1 MKKIFLPLS
10 VFALLLA
17 DSAFAHCPLC
27 TIGAGAAAAGAAWF
41 GVDNVIIG
49 IFLGAA
55 ALAMGLWI
63 SRLVK
68 RRYVPFQKWAI
79 SALSFASIIIPVLPI
94 MKGYS
99 SAYVSLAGEYGS
111 LLNRTYIVNSFLLG
125 SVIGAIIVALAPSV
139 SGRITKARRKTI
151 PYQGIMITFALL
163 AIASVVAE
171 VLR

>member
-41 GVDNVIIG
+41 GVDNLIIG

-68 RRYVPFQKWAI
+68 RKYVPFQKWAI
-79 SALSFASIIIPVLPI
+79 SAFSFASIIIPVLPI

-99 SAYVSLAGEYGS
+99 SAYISLAGGYGS
-111 LLNRTYIVNSFLLG
+111 LLNRTYMINSFLLG
-125 SVIGAIIVALAPSV
+125 SIIGAAIVAVAPSV
-139 SGRITKARRKTI
+139 SGRITKARRKTV